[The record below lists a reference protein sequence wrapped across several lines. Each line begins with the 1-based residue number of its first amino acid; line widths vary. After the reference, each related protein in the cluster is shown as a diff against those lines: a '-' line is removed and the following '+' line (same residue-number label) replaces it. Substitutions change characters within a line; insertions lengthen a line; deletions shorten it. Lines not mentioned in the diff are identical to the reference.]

1 MRARPG
7 CSRDEI
13 LARRSGLPLAA
24 APAAA
29 QSSALAAVA
38 VS

>member
-1 MRARPG
+1 VQPEVA
-7 CSRDEI
+7 RDEI
-13 LARRSGLPLAA
+13 LARRPGLALAA
-24 APAAA
+24 APTAA